1 MTREKEIVY
10 LRKYITIAEMK
21 NGQRPDCSTN
31 ATGAEVT
38 HIAMS
43 RTVLSNY
50 K

>member
-21 NGQRPDCSTN
+21 NGQRPDCSAN